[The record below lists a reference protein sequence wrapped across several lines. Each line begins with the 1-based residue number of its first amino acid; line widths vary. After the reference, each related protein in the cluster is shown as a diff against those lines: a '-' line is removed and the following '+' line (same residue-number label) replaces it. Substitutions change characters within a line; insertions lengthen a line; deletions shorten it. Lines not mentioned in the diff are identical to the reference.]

1 VTSPEHPSDL
11 QARIAAGRILSLA
24 SGRVSAA
31 LDQFSG
37 WLLSG
42 FGVAFALIVANIDAV
57 SKHVTISALQAAL
70 GFFLS
75 ALGVGVIA
83 KLLSAM
89 VTAGAEAAEQGAA
102 IGRDLAER
110 QVEVDVKRMFQ
121 ESEKAFFW
129 PVRLLVSAAFR
140 KANTGDFAAAGR
152 MHTKIAQV
160 QSFLVILEVLLA
172 ASSVVALGCGLTV

>member
-1 VTSPEHPSDL
+1 MTPSHELPDI
-11 QARIAAGRILSLA
+11 QARVAAGRILSIA
-24 SGRVSAA
+24 AGRVSAA

-42 FGVAFALIVANIDAV
+42 FGVGFALLVANIDQV
-57 SKHVTISALQAAL
+57 SKHVTIQSLQGALSFYLGAL
-70 GFFLS
+70 GI
-75 ALGVGVIA
+75 GVFA

-89 VTAGAEAAEQGAA
+89 VTAGAEAAERGSD

-110 QVEVDVKRMFQ
+110 EVQINVRHMFQ

-129 PVRLLVSAAFR
+129 PMRWWVAAAFR
-140 KANTGDFAAAGR
+140 KVEAGDFAAGGR

-160 QSFLVILEVLLA
+160 QAVLVLLEVVLA
-172 ASSVVALGCGLTV
+172 ASSIVVLACGLAV